1 MHDSVNHPSHY
12 TSKGKEF
19 LDTAKDLLSEE
30 EFKGALKFNIY
41 KYLHRYELKN
51 GVEDLLKAEFYL
63 KRLIKLNGGIY
74 PRNSP

>member
-1 MHDSVNHPSHY
+1 MHDPVNHPSHY

-51 GVEDLLKAEFYL
+51 GVED
-63 KRLIKLNGGIY
+63 
-74 PRNSP
+74 

>member
-1 MHDSVNHPSHY
+1 MHDPVNHPNHY

-30 EFKGALKFNIY
+30 EFRGALKFNIY

-63 KRLIKLNGGIY
+63 QRLIKLKGGDNI
-74 PRNSP
+74 RNSP

>member
-1 MHDSVNHPSHY
+1 MTDSVNHPTHY
-12 TSKGKEF
+12 TSGSKEF
-19 LDTAKDLLSEE
+19 LDIAKDLLTEK

-63 KRLIKLNGGIY
+63 KKLIKLNGGIY